1 MALSIAWFGSPSTAT
16 ASAFA
21 PPALVSCHADGYVRC
36 WSANAVDGAV
46 DNERAPVRLAELGEG
61 FCAHDLETWSIA
73 TNPHVADWSNLPADA
88 PNVFTGA
95 DDTSLKG
102 WRVGAD
108 GSSS

>member
-1 MALSIAWFGSPSTAT
+1 MAPSVAWFGSSAT
-16 ASAFA
+16 APASNAA

-36 WSANAVDGAV
+36 WSVEGALANAPD
-46 DNERAPVRLAELGEG
+46 PLKLTELGEG

-73 TNPHVADWSNLPADA
+73 TNPHVADWSNMSADV

-102 WRVGAD
+102 WRVGVD
-108 GSSS
+108 GAST